1 MRLIAAVLDVA
12 AAFAGPESA
21 ETRQHWEWEREPGS
35 GTVGK
40 PTAPALPCCYFCW
53 SFLSVSPSRD
63 DVCCCLTG
71 CPSVWPSLL
80 LIAHSLSPLWSN
92 EWQFVIHLHAAITIS
107 YHYCAASISP
117 IYATWLMCICCLF
130 FNMKETEAIYVNN
143 YSIFPKARNE
153 RVLSVFPAQKRR
165 LEKWII
171 ATDISNQIWKSCR
184 HATVQT

>member
-1 MRLIAAVLDVA
+1 MFQLTESKFPHIARLIAAVLDVA
-12 AAFAGPESA
+12 AAFASPESA

-53 SFLSVSPSRD
+53 SFLSVSPNRD

-117 IYATWLMCICCLF
+117 IYST
-130 FNMKETEAIYVNN
+130 
-143 YSIFPKARNE
+143 
-153 RVLSVFPAQKRR
+153 
-165 LEKWII
+165 
-171 ATDISNQIWKSCR
+171 
-184 HATVQT
+184 